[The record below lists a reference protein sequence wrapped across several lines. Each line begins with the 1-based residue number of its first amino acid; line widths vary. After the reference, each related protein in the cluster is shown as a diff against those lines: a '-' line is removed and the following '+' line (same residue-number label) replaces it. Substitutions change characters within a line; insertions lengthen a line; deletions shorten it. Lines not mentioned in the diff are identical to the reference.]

1 MIKSKK
7 DEKKNGVFLSYFLI
21 GLNSIVGVIYTPIL
35 LETLGHSDYA
45 LYSLSTN
52 IIGFLVFLDFGLN
65 IGIVRYISKYLSSN
79 NEHKLPSFYGMFLIV
94 FIFISFLILMFGFL
108 IHQNVDLFYNLTMT
122 IDELT
127 KLKKL
132 IVIMFATMTI
142 CFPFN
147 LFLAIIT
154 ANEHFTF
161 LKTVMISRI
170 IINTILLIFFLKMG
184 YGIVFLVTIT
194 SFFNFLVV
202 FTNYMFCKFKLKISI
217 KFNDFDKE
225 KLIKVIKFSF
235 LIFTITIFEK
245 IIWSGSQIILG
256 MHVSTYILSIFSI
269 AFLLQQIYAS
279 FSTAFSGVF
288 LPKITSMVVNNRS
301 DEEISNLFL
310 RSGRIQFYLI
320 FLIFTGF
327 LIFGKAF
334 IYFWAGAEFQ
344 SAYSIALFFFF
355 PLSILSFQS
364 LGKVILTSRNQLGT
378 MSITYLITA
387 LLSVFLMII
396 LAKEYGVN
404 GIVFSVVIP
413 LILGPVVY
421 MNLYYHF
428 KQSLNMV
435 KFWSE
440 IIKIG
445 ILPIFFSL
453 LCYYLINLIEI
464 NRIIDLLFYISIY
477 TFLCLI
483 IMWNFSL
490 NDYEKNLFIN
500 FFKK

>member
-1 MIKSKK
+1 
-7 DEKKNGVFLSYFLI
+7 
-21 GLNSIVGVIYTPIL
+21 
-35 LETLGHSDYA
+35 
-45 LYSLSTN
+45 
-52 IIGFLVFLDFGLN
+52 
-65 IGIVRYISKYLSSN
+65 
-79 NEHKLPSFYGMFLIV
+79 
-94 FIFISFLILMFGFL
+94 
-108 IHQNVDLFYNLTMT
+108 
-122 IDELT
+122 
-127 KLKKL
+127 
-132 IVIMFATMTI
+132 
-142 CFPFN
+142 
-147 LFLAIIT
+147 
-154 ANEHFTF
+154 
-161 LKTVMISRI
+161 
-170 IINTILLIFFLKMG
+170 
-184 YGIVFLVTIT
+184 
-194 SFFNFLVV
+194 
-202 FTNYMFCKFKLKISI
+202 MFCKFKLKISI